1 MKDTKSL
8 LLGLLSAGLVGTW
21 VYHLYDKTQY
31 SKMRNEVFIK
41 DSLAVAQGIQD
52 SLHRIYSAALNDL
65 DAKLDSTRSDAD
77 SLKTQLNAKLTEVY
91 RLRNEINGILK
102 NRGASKEDLAVAR
115 VKIKELQTLVD
126 DLKTQKLTI
135 EEEKQ
140 NLNEKMNRLNGDI
153 AGLQEN
159 MNRLTAENK
168 TLNEKLSLASL
179 FVASDLQ
186 LTPVAVKNEKE
197 QETVQSKKVSKLVI
211 SFTVQNNIAQFDN
224 AEIYIAIT
232 QPDGSVL
239 KNDDVWESTTM
250 NLYNGNKVPYTRKVK
265 FEYQKGESK
274 QLLFSINA
282 DEYYKG
288 TYTLQV
294 YHNGRLIGQ
303 AMKTLS

>member
-1 MKDTKSL
+1 
-8 LLGLLSAGLVGTW
+8 
-21 VYHLYDKTQY
+21 
-31 SKMRNEVFIK
+31 MRNEVFVK

-65 DAKLDSTRSDAD
+65 DAKLDSSRSDAD
-77 SLKTQLNAKLTEVY
+77 SLKIQLDAKLAEVY
-91 RLRNEINGILK
+91 RLRNEINGILR

-153 AGLQEN
+153 AGLQDN

-168 TLNEKLSLASL
+168 SLNEKLNLASL
-179 FVASDLQ
+179 FVASDIQ
-186 LTPVAVKNEKE
+186 LTPVVVKNEKE

-224 AEIYIAIT
+224 AEIYIVIT

-250 NLYNGNKVPYTRKVK
+250 ELYNGNKLPYTRKVK
-265 FEYQKGESK
+265 FEYQKSESK
-274 QLLFSINA
+274 KLLFSINA
-282 DEYYKG
+282 DQYYNG
-288 TYTLQV
+288 TYTLQI